1 MARINKYTEG
11 VFTDIVGDQNSI
23 PSYDRF
29 LNVQND
35 LNPPTGELK
44 KISERYRKQIIKQKV
59 GFEKLAKMEELIMQL
74 RTRDNLKSGDIK
86 LNILREYVYAR
97 IPFYRTDKDTKDVRV
112 LIDSYEMFGNDID
125 SLYGSKEL
133 MLLSMEKLKLAMDKV
148 INENLNN
155 LKKTS

>member
-35 LNPPTGELK
+35 LNTPTGELK

>member
-1 MARINKYTEG
+1 MARVNKYTEG
-11 VFTDIVGDQNSI
+11 VFTDIVGDENSI

-44 KISERYRKQIIKQKV
+44 KIIEKYRKQIIKQKV
-59 GFEKLAKMEELIMQL
+59 GFEKLAKMEEVIMQL
-74 RTRDNLKSGDIK
+74 RTRDNLKASDIK

-97 IPFYRTDKDTKDVRV
+97 IPFYRTDKDSKDVRV
-112 LIDSYEMFGNDID
+112 LIDTYKEYGDDID
-125 SLYGSKEL
+125 SLYGNMEL
-133 MLLSMEKLKLAMDKV
+133 MSLSMEKLKLAMDKV
-148 INENLNN
+148 INDNLNN